1 MDIAVWQAHLL
12 PALAIGLA
20 AFMQGITGFG
30 LVIIAAP
37 LLMIFYDPRETVLMM
52 FTVALLTGIVQTF
65 LVWKDARY
73 KLIGTI
79 LVGYIAAQ
87 PFGFWIFA
95 HFSANQLKLLVS
107 TVILIS
113 LLLMQFT
120 HHRFS
125 LCRRNSIL
133 MGFLAGICG
142 VTTGM
147 AGPPLILYF
156 AYTELTPAEL
166 RGTSIVFFLISGII
180 SIGFFLFQGVPMYA
194 AAVESLYLIPA
205 LVIGLLL
212 GQAVIRFVSVKL
224 FRFMIFVMLYFI
236 CAYMF
241 YELAVQ

>member
-1 MDIAVWQAHLL
+1 MDITAWQAHLW
-12 PALAIGLA
+12 PALAIGVA

-37 LLMIFYDPRETVLMM
+37 LLMLFYDPRETVLMM
-52 FTVALLTGIVQTF
+52 FVVGLITSIVQTF

-73 KLIGTI
+73 KLIGAI
-79 LVGYIAAQ
+79 LVGYIVAQ

-107 TVILIS
+107 TVILVS

-120 HHRFS
+120 HHEFS

-133 MGFLAGICG
+133 MGILAGLCG

-156 AYTELTPAEL
+156 AYTKMTPAEL
-166 RGTSIVFFLISGII
+166 RGTSVVFFLISGII
-180 SIGFFLFQGVPMYA
+180 SIGFFLFQGVSMYS
-194 AAVESLYLIPA
+194 AAVESIYLIPA

-212 GQAVIRFVSVKL
+212 GHAVIRFVSVKL
-224 FRFMIFVMLYFI
+224 FRFLIFFMLYFI

>member
-1 MDIAVWQAHLL
+1 MALSLLSAHLL

-37 LLMIFYDPRETVLMM
+37 LLMLFYDPKQAVLIM
-52 FTVALLTGIVQTF
+52 FVVALLTGIAQTF
-65 LVWKDARY
+65 LVWRDARY

-79 LVGYIAAQ
+79 LLGYIAAQ

-95 HFSANQLKLLVS
+95 HFSADQLKLLVS

-113 LLLMQFT
+113 ILLMQFT
-120 HHRFS
+120 HHRFA

-133 MGFLAGICG
+133 IGFLSGLCG

-156 AYTELTPAEL
+156 AYTDLTPAQL
-166 RGTSIVFFLISGII
+166 RGTSVVFFLLSGFI
-180 SIGFFLFQGVPMYA
+180 SIGFFLFQGISMQMA
-194 AAVESLYLIPA
+194 LAESVYLLPA
-205 LVIGLLL
+205 MIIGLLL
-212 GQAVIRFVSVKL
+212 GHAVIRFVSVKL
-224 FRFMIFVMLYFI
+224 FRFMIFFMLYFI

-241 YELAVQ
+241 YSLLAA